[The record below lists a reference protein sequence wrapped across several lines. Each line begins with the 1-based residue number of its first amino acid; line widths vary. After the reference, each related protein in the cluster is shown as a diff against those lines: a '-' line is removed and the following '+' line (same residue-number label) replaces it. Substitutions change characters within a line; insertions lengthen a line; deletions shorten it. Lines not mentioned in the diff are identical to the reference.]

1 MFFLPPGRY
10 IIGDPEYILDSKS
23 LQNLFKSGMVLNS
36 FSLHSHEGLQLA
48 LKINK
53 TGMINTSIN
62 KKILINSSYIAFI
75 PFNAS
80 EKLLCFDTI
89 RLSIEKNTLLYFNEY
104 NHIVIEGKF
113 YIEC

>member
-10 IIGDPEYILDSKS
+10 IIGDPEFILDTVS
-23 LQNLFKSGMVLNS
+23 LQNLFKSDMVLNS
-36 FSLHSHEGLQLA
+36 FSLNSNEGLQLA
-48 LKINK
+48 IKINK

-80 EKLLCFDTI
+80 EKLLCYNTL
-89 RLSIEKNTLLYFNEY
+89 RLSINKSTLLYINEH
-104 NHIVIEGKF
+104 NHIVIDGKL